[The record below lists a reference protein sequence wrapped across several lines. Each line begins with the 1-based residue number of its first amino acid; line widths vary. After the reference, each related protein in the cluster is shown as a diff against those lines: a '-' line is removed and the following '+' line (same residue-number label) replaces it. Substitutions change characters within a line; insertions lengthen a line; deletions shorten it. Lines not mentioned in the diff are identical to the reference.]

1 MADFK
6 LLRISATLL
15 VVGAIVWGLAGLF
28 HAGVDPNNHPVEFAE
43 YAKSSIWTAVHLG
56 QFVGMAILIAGLVVL
71 FLALDVHSGA
81 PGWEARF
88 GAVSAVVA
96 LALYGVLQAVDGV
109 ALKQAVDAWAS
120 APVGEK
126 MARFASAEVIR
137 WLEWGVRSYHSFM
150 LGLSFLLFAAAII
163 LTGRIPRAIGYL
175 IALSGLVYIVQGWVL
190 GSEGFSQAN
199 TIPQLLSI
207 VLIFVWPIWL
217 LIIAWRRKETVPPIA
232 R

>member
-6 LLRISATLL
+6 LLRFSATLL

-71 FLALDVHSGA
+71 FFALDVHSGA
-81 PGWEARF
+81 PGWAGRF
-88 GAVSAVVA
+88 GALSAVIA
-96 LALYGVLQAVDGV
+96 LALYGVLQGVDGV

-120 APVGEK
+120 APAAEK
-126 MARFASAEVIR
+126 TARFASAEVIR

-150 LGLSFLLFAAAII
+150 LGLAFLLFAAAII

-199 TIPQLLSI
+199 TIPQLLGI
-207 VLIFVWPIWL
+207 VLILVWPIWL
-217 LIIAWRRKETVPPIA
+217 LIIAWRRRETVPPIA